1 MLGYESK
8 QKEFKKCQD
17 RSHRNRLGVGRYVC
31 LTLSGLSL
39 KRWGVLTGYAES
51 CALDPLRITK
61 YLKDQ
66 KMTTGIENLKSEQK
80 RKGRGLGKKPALFC
94 TSLRLPKD
102 VMDYF
107 NTNFAYTK
115 QAKMREI
122 LTEYVNNQT
131 GNKS

>member
-1 MLGYESK
+1 
-8 QKEFKKCQD
+8 
-17 RSHRNRLGVGRYVC
+17 
-31 LTLSGLSL
+31 
-39 KRWGVLTGYAES
+39 
-51 CALDPLRITK
+51 
-61 YLKDQ
+61 
-66 KMTTGIENLKSEQK
+66 MTTGIEYLKPEQQK
-80 RKGRGLGKKPALFC
+80 KGRGRGKKHALFC